1 MASPALSRR
10 LVAALA
16 GIGGDGYPAGLK
28 ADERDAVH
36 HALQRHNLKM
46 ALFLLP
52 AAVLA
57 VLGLVMVDIERYQ
70 QGLLHRSTLHQAL
83 ALVHGV
89 FAIATLMGL
98 RYYLPRWQTVSAT
111 GIRGFT
117 LFLVLLLGSI
127 NAMSLL
133 GIIDRGSTTLMSIAL
148 MLFNL
153 VFRLPLRVV
162 VGLNLILLP
171 VACGLRLFY
180 GVDFSSVLIGMLE
193 LLGLSVVTLVTGY
206 GLSRQTVAN
215 VLGEFREARRH
226 QALQGELDIAARMQR
241 SLLPRRWPDS
251 AAFSLFGVME
261 PARNVGGDFYDYLTL
276 NDGRQVLSIADV
288 CDKGVAA
295 GLFGMMCKSVTRSAL
310 LRCASIEDA
319 FVSTNAELCEDNED
333 CMFASCIGASYDPVT
348 GRVHLVNA
356 GHVPPLLIRASGE
369 LEWIQAPRAPA
380 LGMRA
385 GQSFGSVEFQL
396 APGDTLLLITDG
408 FTEAMNAAGEE
419 FGAARVEAALRGLH
433 VETPQA
439 CVKRLTDAVAV
450 FVSKVEQ
457 SDDVTCLALLH
468 KGTPA

>member
-1 MASPALSRR
+1 MASAALSY
-10 LVAALA
+10 
-16 GIGGDGYPAGLK
+16 IFGDGYPSGIT
-28 ADERDAVH
+28 ADEREAVRR
-36 HALQRHNLKM
+36 ALQRHNLKM
-46 ALFLLP
+46 ALFLMP

-57 VLGLVMVDIERYQ
+57 VLGLLMVDVERYQ
-70 QGLLHRSTLHQAL
+70 QGLLHSSTLHQAL
-83 ALVHGV
+83 ALSHGV

-98 RYYLPRWQTVSAT
+98 RYYLPRWQTVSDG

-127 NAMSLL
+127 DAMSLL

-162 VGLNLILLP
+162 VVLNLILLP

-180 GVDFSSVLIGMLE
+180 GVDFSSMLIGMLE
-193 LLGLSVVTLVTGY
+193 LLGLSAVTLVTGY

-226 QALQGELDIAARMQR
+226 QALVGELEIAARMQR
-241 SLLPRRWPDS
+241 SLLPRRWPNS

-261 PARNVGGDFYDYLTL
+261 PAKNVGGDYFDYLTL
-276 NDGRQVLSIADV
+276 NDGRQVLIIADV

-295 GLFGMMCKSVTRSAL
+295 GLFGMMCKSVSRSAL
-310 LRCASIEDA
+310 LRNASIEDA
-319 FVSTNAELCEDNED
+319 FASINAELCEDNED
-333 CMFASCIGASYDPVT
+333 CMFASCIGASYDPLT
-348 GRVHLVNA
+348 GSVHLVNA
-356 GHVPPLLIRASGE
+356 GHVPPVLIRASGD

-385 GQSFGSVEFQL
+385 GRVFGAVEFQL
-396 APGDTLLLITDG
+396 APGDTLLLMTDG
-408 FTEAMNAAGEE
+408 VTEAMNAAGEQ

-433 VETPQA
+433 VETPQV
-439 CVKRLTDAVAV
+439 CIQRLTDAVAF

-457 SDDVTCLALLH
+457 SDDVTCLALVH
-468 KGTPA
+468 KGAPA